1 LTVRNILLDG
11 IGGELPAIAAMRF
24 ALGSFFVLS
33 GFHKLTNKERH
44 KTFVETLAAL
54 GIPRIGIFQWFV
66 PGVEFLGGLG
76 VAFGFL
82 TPLAALGLL
91 VICAVA
97 LLTSSP
103 AVIASYKPIDRADRV
118 DDWLYQP
125 ELIYALMLLYFIAAG
140 AGPVSI
146 DQLLRRWIG

>member
-1 LTVRNILLDG
+1 VRNILLDG
-11 IGGELPAIAAMRF
+11 IGGTLPAIAAMRF

-33 GFHKLTNKERH
+33 GVHKLMNKDRH
-44 KTFVETLAAL
+44 KTFAETLSSL
-54 GIPRIGIFQWFV
+54 GIPHIGILQWFV

-91 VICAVA
+91 VICSVA
-97 LLTSSP
+97 LFTSAP
-103 AVIASYKPIDRADRV
+103 TVVASYKPIDRADRL

-125 ELIYALMLLYFIAAG
+125 EMLYALMLLYFIAAG
-140 AGPVSI
+140 AGPISL
-146 DQLLRRWIG
+146 DHLLALWIG

>member
-1 LTVRNILLDG
+1 LV
-11 IGGELPAIAAMRF
+11 AIAAMRF
-24 ALGSFFVLS
+24 ALGSFFALS

-44 KTFVETLAAL
+44 KTFVETLTAL
-54 GIPRIGIFQWFV
+54 RIPQIGIFQWFV

-91 VICAVA
+91 VICSVA

-103 AVIASYKPIDRADRV
+103 AVIASYKPIDRADRI

-140 AGPVSI
+140 AGPASI
-146 DQLLRRWIG
+146 DQLLKLWIGR